1 LKKSTKKCDGYESKR
16 EVTLSWTRTWMTEAS
31 IIYRNFRIKGY
42 HEVQKKAKERG
53 LIQKDGPKFR
63 GKSFEKNEK
72 ASQSVD

>member
-1 LKKSTKKCDGYESKR
+1 
-16 EVTLSWTRTWMTEAS
+16 MTEAS